1 MAEYLP
7 AYKPGQ
13 AITLKAS
20 GTISAGRVVAV
31 SGDGTVATAGA
42 DAANWVGV
50 ASQDA
55 VANDNITINS
65 GGVQSCVASGSITAG
80 DAIECAASGAVA
92 TGSGTTFATYVG
104 IALTSAADGAQVRV
118 QFNR

>member
-1 MAEYLP
+1 MRRSP
-7 AYKPGQ
+7 AVRG
-13 AITLKAS
+13 AGRCS
-20 GTISAGRVVAV
+20 GAGAPGRVVAV

-42 DAANWVGV
+42 DAVNWVGV

-65 GGVQSCVASGSITAG
+65 GGVQSCVASGAITAG

-92 TGSGTTFATYVG
+92 TGAGTTFATFVG
-104 IALTSAADGAQVRV
+104 VALSSAADGAQVRV